1 MTGLPRRWRRRY
13 PARFVRR
20 AETIR
25 TQTWEG
31 STMSDSSLFEE
42 GLKVRKEV
50 LGEDYVNK
58 SIAGADEFT
67 RTMAEWSTEFCW
79 GALWT
84 RPGLDRRTRSIVNLA
99 MLGALNR
106 PHELKLHVKG
116 ALKNRLTKDEI
127 KEILLQV
134 AVYCGI
140 PSGID
145 AFRNARGVQGS
156 GRPMTRL
163 LEPCSTLIV
172 RERGHVGVR
181 HRARGGPDASTSTP
195 RARPWSAQVT
205 GPGVN

>member
-1 MTGLPRRWRRRY
+1 MQTASSMRSGGSMRRTTSPRCCNHCGRHRRRAKQF
-13 PARFVRR
+13 PTRISQDRKG
-20 AETIR
+20 TI
-25 TQTWEG
+25 
-31 STMSDSSLFEE
+31 MSKTELFEK

-99 MLGALNR
+99 MLGALGR

-116 ALKNRLTKDEI
+116 ALKNGVTKDEI

-134 AVYCGI
+134 GVYCGI

-145 AFRNARGVQGS
+145 AFRNAREAFNEV
-156 GRPMTRL
+156 
-163 LEPCSTLIV
+163 
-172 RERGHVGVR
+172 
-181 HRARGGPDASTSTP
+181 DAK
-195 RARPWSAQVT
+195 R
-205 GPGVN
+205 

>member
-1 MTGLPRRWRRRY
+1 MT
-13 PARFVRR
+13 
-20 AETIR
+20 E
-25 TQTWEG
+25 
-31 STMSDSSLFEE
+31 LFDK

-99 MLGALNR
+99 MLGALGR

-116 ALKNRLTKDEI
+116 ALKNGVTKDEI

-134 AVYCGI
+134 ARVLRHSLGNRRI
-140 PSGID
+140 QQ
-145 AFRNARGVQGS
+145 RARGVQRS
-156 GRPMTRL
+156 RR
-163 LEPCSTLIV
+163 
-172 RERGHVGVR
+172 
-181 HRARGGPDASTSTP
+181 
-195 RARPWSAQVT
+195 
-205 GPGVN
+205 

>member
-1 MTGLPRRWRRRY
+1 MLSLATRKTRVPGLAGTVPIVSQSVKHNIRVDMPRS
-13 PARFVRR
+13 AGVGF
-20 AETIR
+20 AGNANLE
-25 TQTWEG
+25 EA
-31 STMSDSSLFEE
+31 TMSKTELFEK

-99 MLGALNR
+99 MLGALGR

-116 ALKNRLTKDEI
+116 ALKNGVTKDEI

-134 AVYCGI
+134 AVYCGV

-145 AFRNARGVQGS
+145 AFRNAREAFKEVEN
-156 GRPMTRL
+156 P
-163 LEPCSTLIV
+163 
-172 RERGHVGVR
+172 
-181 HRARGGPDASTSTP
+181 
-195 RARPWSAQVT
+195 
-205 GPGVN
+205 